1 MKNPPDYG
9 NVTGSLKQDRD
20 MGPGCGGYK
29 GLGLGV
35 FYFKSSDNRETC
47 PVI

>member
-29 GLGLGV
+29 GLGWECFILNPLT
-35 FYFKSSDNRETC
+35 SRRLAL
-47 PVI
+47 